1 MCYFGTHCGFAAPD
15 LGGRPMTTLDQFS
28 GLVGDIYDAA
38 LDPALWDQTL
48 KRVFSAAGGNNAA
61 LVLFDRQKRRPPQII
76 AAPPFEP
83 AQIRKY
89 DAYYG
94 QFDPLAPTLERSRVG
109 EIVTARAVTTES
121 QRHGEFYND
130 WAHPNKTGDTV
141 FVNILDSTSGVCN
154 FMMGHPWR
162 SDPFV
167 TPDVLQLVSLLAPHL
182 QRALQAQLGFGPL
195 SLIRDGALDLVE
207 RWRHGCVLVT
217 FAGHVLYANRAA
229 SEIAAS
235 RDGLSLGTRGLRA
248 ALAPDDAALQ
258 RLIRLAC
265 IGDGPRSSSRI
276 AISRGSGRRPYTI
289 QVMPLRSCHARF
301 LNGPAAALV
310 LVVDHEREAHLPPAD
325 LQEVYDLTPA
335 EAEVAVRVLRGHGLQ
350 YVAGELRVSLSTVRV
365 HLQRVFEK
373 TGTHRQAELV
383 RLLIELDASQVAGE
397 AVPAADTQPSRPRP
411 FSKPDSSDTRTRPA

>member
-1 MCYFGTHCGFAAPD
+1 
-15 LGGRPMTTLDQFS
+15 MTTLDQFS
-28 GLVGDIYDAA
+28 ELVADIYDAA
-38 LDPALWDQTL
+38 LDPSLWEQTL
-48 KRVFSAAGGNNAA
+48 KRVVFAAGGNVGA
-61 LVLFDRQKRRPPQII
+61 LHVFGRRQGRRRMLI
-76 AAPPFEP
+76 P
-83 AQIRKY
+83 ANLDPVQRRKY
-89 DAYYG
+89 DEYYG
-94 QFDPLAPTLERSRVG
+94 RLDPVASAMERTHVG
-109 EIVTARAVTTES
+109 VIVTARAVTTER
-121 QRHGEFYND
+121 QRRGEFFSD
-130 WAHPNKTGDTV
+130 WAHPNELGDAV
-141 FVNILDSTSGVCN
+141 FVNLLDSTDGVCALALA
-154 FMMGHPWR
+154 HPWR
-162 SDPFV
+162 SEHFA
-167 TPDVLQLVSLLAPHL
+167 TPEMLRLVRLLAPHF
-182 QRALQAQLGFGPL
+182 QRAMQAQLGFGRL
-195 SLIRDGALDLVE
+195 SLVRDGVLDLVDQ
-207 RWRHGCVLVT
+207 RTLGCVLVS
-217 FAGHVLYANRAA
+217 FAGHVLYANRVA

-235 RDGLSLGTRGLRA
+235 RDGLRVGTWGLRA
-248 ALAPDDAALQ
+248 ALASDDAALQ
-258 RLIRLAC
+258 RLVRQAC
-265 IGDGPRSSSRI
+265 IGDGRGPRSSSRI